1 MRYLQSLAIAI
12 PLAAVMAFAQEPSPD
27 PSSSQSQS
35 QTQKSKS
42 KTSTQT
48 ERRAGQADLG
58 TTHTYTGHIVD
69 ANCSQ
74 ASSLM
79 PSSSATT
86 TSSSSE
92 SKTKSNASAKKDVL
106 RHCQPTS
113 STTAFAIITDD
124 GSFYKLD
131 DMGNSKVTSDLGGPK
146 KNMKVTVNGSV
157 ESDTLKVQSISKM

>member
-48 ERRAGQADLG
+48 ERRAGQADVG

>member
-1 MRYLQSLAIAI
+1 M
-12 PLAAVMAFAQEPSPD
+12 
-27 PSSSQSQS
+27 
-35 QTQKSKS
+35 
-42 KTSTQT
+42 
-48 ERRAGQADLG
+48 
-58 TTHTYTGHIVD
+58 D

-106 RHCQPTS
+106 RHCQPSS